1 MADEGKYVILWHKYA
16 SVIHVL
22 LKNTDNETQK
32 LQLYKHEFE
41 HISHK
46 VSTNVSFS
54 LDILNGRAA
63 NIVSTTTMARDLWY
77 VLDSNPATRNSLKER
92 NIKVSIGKSL
102 ELQLEKIES

>member
-1 MADEGKYVILWHKYA
+1 MADEGKYVVLWLKYA

-22 LKNTDNETQK
+22 LKNTDNEIQR

-41 HISHK
+41 HITHK
-46 VSTNVSFS
+46 QSTNVSFS
-54 LDILNGRAA
+54 LDLLNGRAA

-77 VLDSNPATRNSLKER
+77 VLDSNHATRNSLKER

-102 ELQLEKIES
+102 ELQLEKIQ